1 MQRLWDETKLGLI
14 SYKRRIPILLLL
26 WKICMHIVSLQPDAC
41 STFCNCNKVRITC
54 ATTVGW
60 NQNIPILILNLFL
73 FLNRWD
79 FKEYPVSNF
88 AHGVLS
94 GLSQEPLFVVEEL
107 NPALLQKVSKL
118 KKALELRK
126 QACEIAKYLT
136 SCRIAK
142 EVIKEEYYKE
152 CIIKVSFNSH
162 SIRSADKQLT

>member
-1 MQRLWDETKLGLI
+1 MKP
-14 SYKRRIPILLLL
+14 SSA
-26 WKICMHIVSLQPDAC
+26 SL
-41 STFCNCNKVRITC
+41 
-54 ATTVGW
+54 
-60 NQNIPILILNLFL
+60 NIPILILNLFV

-94 GLSQEPLFVVEEL
+94 GLSQEPLFIVEEL

-162 SIRSADKQLT
+162 SMRSADKQFS

>member
-1 MQRLWDETKLGLI
+1 MI
-14 SYKRRIPILLLL
+14 FFVY
-26 WKICMHIVSLQPDAC
+26 
-41 STFCNCNKVRITC
+41 
-54 ATTVGW
+54 
-60 NQNIPILILNLFL
+60 
-73 FLNRWD
+73 LNRWD

-94 GLSQEPLFVVEEL
+94 GLSQDPLFIIEEL

-118 KKALELRK
+118 KKALEIRK

-142 EVIKEEYYKE
+142 EVIRKEYYKE

-162 SIRSADKQLT
+162 SIRSADKQFS

>member
-1 MQRLWDETKLGLI
+1 M
-14 SYKRRIPILLLL
+14 LLL
-26 WKICMHIVSLQPDAC
+26 WKICMHLVSLQPDAC
-41 STFCNCNKVRITC
+41 SSFCNCNKVRIGNAELVTLLL
-54 ATTVGW
+54 
-60 NQNIPILILNLFL
+60 NIPILILNLFV

-94 GLSQEPLFVVEEL
+94 GLSQEPLFIVEEL
-107 NPALLQKVSKL
+107 NLALLQKVSKL

-142 EVIKEEYYKE
+142 EVIRKEYYKE

-162 SIRSADKQLT
+162 PIRSADKQ